1 MSRKRNRTARQR
13 KQSVKRRRDNL
24 AQTQYGF
31 VNPLSG
37 AGTSLDKNS
46 SSFFQ
51 PTILFSKNFHETIYV
66 ESWAAK
72 KFVDIPVD
80 DMFVKWRQFS
90 DMDNRNIELVERA
103 EVAFDIP
110 GKLSQ
115 TLKSA
120 TLHGTGLFVILTKEA
135 PPDKPLIISRLRPG
149 DLANIITVDRFDA
162 SVVEVSKNPFSLNY
176 SKPEFYRINLKRGTT
191 FTVHHSRVIRFDGI
205 KPTSDNSWQVY
216 NQDWGVASII
226 PVITEIFQ
234 DSNVSKGVSHLV
246 NEASIP
252 VQKIDGFEEAL
263 SGSGDEMSLTDRM
276 AETTALRSIYRTL
289 FIDSG
294 DTFERHDITFSG
306 LPDVLDRNAVRLA
319 AAANIPVTRF
329 WGKSAVGLSATGE
342 GDAKDYALQVESDQ
356 ANKLPVPLSRI
367 DAVLERHLG
376 LNENINYDFVSILDS
391 SETEKTDIF
400 LKKSQAVVPL
410 VNGGIIDEDEAR
422 VIIDGDQIAGNLD
435 DLSVGQIEPDEQ
447 RKALAEIQASESA
460 QAMAKEAA
468 VRAIQ
473 ANGVA

>member
-1 MSRKRNRTARQR
+1 MSKQRRQKRKDA
-13 KQSVKRRRDNL
+13 KRRRDNL

-51 PTILFSKNFHETIYV
+51 ATLLYSKNFHETIYV

-72 KFVDIPVD
+72 KFVDIPID

-90 DMDNRNIELVERA
+90 DMDNRNIKLVERA
-103 EVAFDIP
+103 ETAFAIP

-115 TLKSA
+115 ALKSS

-162 SVVEVSKNPFSLNY
+162 NVVGKNNNPFSINY
-176 SKPEFYRINLKRGTT
+176 GKPEFYNITLKRGGT
-191 FTVHHSRVIRFDGI
+191 FKVHHSRVIRFDGI

-216 NQDWGVASII
+216 DQDWGVASII

-252 VQKIDGFEEAL
+252 IQKLEGFEDAL
-263 SGSGDEMSLTDRM
+263 SGDGDEMSLADRM
-276 AETTALRSIYRTL
+276 AEITALRSIYRTV
-289 FIDSG
+289 FMDKEDS
-294 DTFERHDITFSG
+294 FERVAVNFAG
-306 LPDVLDRNAVRLA
+306 LPDLLDRNAVRLA

-342 GDAKDYALQVESDQ
+342 GDARDYALQVESDQ
-356 ANKLPVPLSRI
+356 NNKLPVPLAKI

-376 LNENINYDFVSILDS
+376 LSENIEYDFVSILDS
-391 SETEKTDIF
+391 SETEKTEIF
-400 LKKSQAVVPL
+400 SKKSQAVVPL
-410 VNGGIIDEDEAR
+410 VNAGIIDEDEAR
-422 VIIDGDQIAGNLD
+422 SILDGDQIAGTFD
-435 DLSVGQIEPDEQ
+435 DLEVGAIEPDPQ
-447 RKALAEIQASESA
+447 KKALAEIQAKEAA

-468 VRAIQ
+468 VKAIQ
-473 ANGVA
+473 SNGVS